1 MESKYTAKSFFQE
14 LAQKLLEQKGNKAV
28 FGEWLDTCVYY
39 SQQKD
44 KWNPLSI
51 IALLLTKG
59 GNQKRHKDNIGLAKA
74 LKDKLGIQ
82 SEIPEEIELFSKK
95 LRPKTWIFEEEPN
108 KTNTHNA
115 LWLFFD
121 EMMAH
126 EEPTRKM
133 FEAFETKHIG
143 SDVFTVCFMVKPDVY
158 MPTTERATD
167 LGKDRAFPHIAEKNA
182 SNPTYEEYM
191 KYLEDVR
198 SFLAE
203 NQENSF
209 EDIVMESITRDWDD
223 DKKID
228 GEGQRVWLWG
238 CDYVDEINCGDGWT
252 APGSDVVQAHD
263 VGKYPDYASFREAFR
278 SVTQKKMSNVVKP
291 YWMMSHEV
299 KIGDVV
305 AKFVSHQTH
314 GKIII
319 EVQGWGKV
327 VSELLIKTEEKCFIR
342 RKVDW
347 EARFDKPISFPCD
360 NLFFQ
365 KASSE
370 HAQMI
375 INYIKGQQATMIPH
389 TQYDEY
395 IKILKESKNLI
406 LTGAPG
412 TGKTYI
418 TTTLAVLLC
427 APERYTS
434 DHKELKRVYKELQQE
449 GRIGFTT
456 FHQSMDYEDFVEGL
470 KPDMK
475 SKEMRFEL
483 KKGLLRKMCDNA
495 EKAVV
500 DGVAKP
506 CVLILD
512 EVNRAN
518 ISKVLGELI
527 TLLEPTKRLGEDDEF
542 TVTLP
547 YSGDT
552 FGVPSNLYIIGTMN
566 TADRSLGYIDYAIR
580 RRFAFMGLE
589 SDAFAVRSFYGDK
602 GELME
607 KEINLM
613 QQVRTLLNKHCNKD
627 FAIND
632 VMVGHSYFMAK
643 DEETYR
649 FNLKYKIKPLLEEYL
664 RDGILVE
671 KGTEVKDAIRSLE

>member
-1 MESKYTAKSFFQE
+1 MHKESKYT
-14 LAQKLLEQKGNKAV
+14 
-28 FGEWLDTCVYY
+28 
-39 SQQKD
+39 
-44 KWNPLSI
+44 
-51 IALLLTKG
+51 
-59 GNQKRHKDNIGLAKA
+59 
-74 LKDKLGIQ
+74 
-82 SEIPEEIELFSKK
+82 
-95 LRPKTWIFEEEPN
+95 
-108 KTNTHNA
+108 
-115 LWLFFD
+115 
-121 EMMAH
+121 
-126 EEPTRKM
+126 
-133 FEAFETKHIG
+133 
-143 SDVFTVCFMVKPDVY
+143 
-158 MPTTERATD
+158 
-167 LGKDRAFPHIAEKNA
+167 
-182 SNPTYEEYM
+182 
-191 KYLEDVR
+191 
-198 SFLAE
+198 
-203 NQENSF
+203 
-209 EDIVMESITRDWDD
+209 MESINMNKEDD
-223 DKKID
+223 GNVQSRFKTVAEAIVDKINKGGRFQALEIRKNYFWIKTFDNIIGDSECHYEIVTGPYRKASHSADRLYVEAHFEDKKETEKFRVLQSED
-228 GEGQRVWLWG
+228 GVYSFSWSRMGLRINNAG
-238 CDYVDEINCGDGWT
+238 YGMNDYSLDEL
-252 APGSDVVQAHD
+252 SDLVTKELGKLDDILHD
-263 VGKYPDYASFREAFR
+263 KIKQIRLQK
-278 SVTQKKMSNVVKP
+278 SVHIMT
-291 YWMMSHEV
+291 
-299 KIGDVV
+299 
-305 AKFVSHQTH
+305 
-314 GKIII
+314 
-319 EVQGWGKV
+319 
-327 VSELLIKTEEKCFIR
+327 
-342 RKVDW
+342 
-347 EARFDKPISFPCD
+347 
-360 NLFFQ
+360 
-365 KASSE
+365 
-370 HAQMI
+370 
-375 INYIKGQQATMIPH
+375 

-427 APERYTS
+427 APERYTD

-470 KPDMK
+470 KPDMN

-506 CVLILD
+506 CVLIID
-512 EVNRAN
+512 EINRAN

-589 SDAFAVRSFYGDK
+589 TDSFAVRSFYGDK
-602 GELME
+602 GELMD